1 MPRILLSILLI
12 VMAVAAPRG
21 AQAQHKDYKA
31 MADDI
36 LMYVNEH
43 RKDMRLGPLKMN
55 DIVSA
60 TAEQHSRNMASERI
74 PFGHEGFDAR
84 MDKLTKQIK
93 PVNAWAENVA
103 YSSENAK
110 EVVEM
115 WLHSAGHKKNIEGK
129 YNTTGIGIARGKDG
143 TLYFTQIFLNKGQ

>member
-1 MPRILLSILLI
+1 MSRTLLLI
-12 VMAVAAPRG
+12 LVVVLTIAGPRN
-21 AQAQHKDYKA
+21 AQAQRTGYKA
-31 MADDI
+31 MANDI

-43 RKDMRLGPLKMN
+43 RKDMRLAPLQMN

-74 PFGHEGFDAR
+74 AFGHDGFDAR
-84 MDKLTKQIK
+84 MNKLTKQIK

-129 YNTTGIGIARGKDG
+129 YNTTGIGIAKGKDG
-143 TLYFTQIFLNKGQ
+143 TLYFTQIFLNKS